1 MTDAMMTN
9 ALGLIM
15 TGMGDDGASGLL
27 DMRRAGARTAGQN
40 EATRVVYGLPKEAM
54 KRGSHPA
61 GNRVGRDTGRNT
73 RIYIAAVGVLLTSVP
88 RADGGF
94 RICR

>member
-40 EATRVVYGLPKEAM
+40 EATRVVYGMPKEAM
-54 KRGSHPA
+54 KRGATEREIASDPIPA
-61 GNRVGRDTGRNT
+61 E
-73 RIYIAAVGVLLTSVP
+73 ILEFA
-88 RADGGF
+88 
-94 RICR
+94 